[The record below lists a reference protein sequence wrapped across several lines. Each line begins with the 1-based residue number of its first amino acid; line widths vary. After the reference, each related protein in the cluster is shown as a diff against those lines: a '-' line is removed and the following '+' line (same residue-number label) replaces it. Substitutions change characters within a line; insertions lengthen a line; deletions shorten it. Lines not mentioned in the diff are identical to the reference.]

1 MMRKLIAV
9 VVLLLAA
16 TTAFAHAGHHHKYL
30 GTITAIHGDEVSLHT
45 TDAHDVT
52 FTIASTTSFM
62 RGDAAASRSDVTVG
76 TRVSVEMALDGKTA
90 MVVKVG
96 ATSH

>member
-30 GTITAIHGDEVSLHT
+30 GTVTALHGDDVSLHT
-45 TDAHDVT
+45 TDGHDVT
-52 FTIASTTSFM
+52 FTITSATSFK
-62 RGDAAASRSDVTVG
+62 RGDADASRNDVTVG
-76 TRVSVEMALDGKTA
+76 TRLSVEMALDGRTA
-90 MVVKVG
+90 SVVKVG